1 METLQTVNNNNYE
14 FHRVYQ
20 KINGSKKNQEQH
32 QHQQSS
38 NSLIETQSDEQSD
51 GAISLVAWLNKKRN
65 SVHTFSILRLK
76 FQTIPFLYNQNT
88 MLTHS
93 SQQ

>member
-20 KINGSKKNQEQH
+20 KINGGEKNQK
-32 QHQQSS
+32 HQQSS

-51 GAISLVAWLNKKRN
+51 GAISLVAWLTKKEQRTHFFN
-65 SVHTFSILRLK
+65 LIFLRLI
-76 FQTIPFLYNQNT
+76 FQTIPFCITRIQC
-88 MLTHS
+88 
-93 SQQ
+93 

>member
-20 KINGSKKNQEQH
+20 KINGGEKNQK
-32 QHQQSS
+32 HQQSS

-51 GAISLVAWLNKKRN
+51 GAISLVAWLTKKATYTLFQFN
-65 SVHTFSILRLK
+65 LFTSNISNHT
-76 FQTIPFLYNQNT
+76 FLYNQNT